1 MLSLAQCAH
10 VRGNLE
16 LARSLYERAIAI
28 VTNSETS
35 VLTLAS
41 VAMTSEEVHVGA
53 LAGLGQ
59 LESHLGYIFFA
70 FALRTGQKSGFHG
83 CFVVEQW
90 HGKFYRCSH
99 S

>member
-10 VRGNLE
+10 VGGLLE
-16 LARSLYERAIAI
+16 LARNLYERAIAI

-70 FALRTGQKSGFHG
+70 FALRAGKKS
-83 CFVVEQW
+83 
-90 HGKFYRCSH
+90 
-99 S
+99 

>member
-10 VRGNLE
+10 VRGYLE
-16 LARSLYERAIAI
+16 LARNLYERAIAI

-59 LESHLGYIFFA
+59 LESHLGYIFIAFVFA
-70 FALRTGQKSGFHG
+70 FALRTGKKSGFHS
-83 CFVVEQW
+83 CF
-90 HGKFYRCSH
+90 CSGAVA
-99 S
+99 